1 MDFLTSPGAFV
12 IEEDAV
18 HCKEIVGLSEV
29 HHNPVGIQFCC
40 SYKKN
45 FKALCISSLLVHS
58 SDRHTYTSHIRK
70 VKSTF
75 QQWSAFEFD
84 SYPYMCHIPYGK
96 NNQLN
101 KQQLNGKILLFCA
114 AS

>member
-40 SYKKN
+40 SYKNN
-45 FKALCISSLLVHS
+45 FKALCISPLLVHS
-58 SDRHTYTSHIRK
+58 SDRHT
-70 VKSTF
+70 
-75 QQWSAFEFD
+75 
-84 SYPYMCHIPYGK
+84 
-96 NNQLN
+96 
-101 KQQLNGKILLFCA
+101 
-114 AS
+114 